1 MNPSPWRYWGL
12 AACSALLAILTGCA
26 SVTQG
31 TAQPI
36 RIETLAQAG
45 GPPMEGAECQL
56 YNDKGTAF
64 AISGQSTTVH
74 RSGGNLTVRCKL
86 DGQLPA
92 SGQAVSRANAG
103 LAGNIL
109 IGGAIGAAIDVGTGA
124 AFTYPTWL
132 QLVFGEE
139 RLFDRSG
146 HRDDGPVAG
155 TFVRANV
162 PEAAR
167 TLASGAAPTV
177 PAAAATAPQPVAA
190 AGEAIGLRAPLRR
203 GDTLEYELR
212 DRMTDVQTP
221 VYYRLDRIEGDQLVF
236 NMGARTERRD
246 GRVVSIR
253 APSGAACSSR
263 PRRPRAGLR
272 ERCDRA

>member
-155 TFVRANV
+155 SFVRANL
-162 PEAAR
+162 PEPVRAEA
-167 TLASGAAPTV
+167 GDAAPSL
-177 PAAAATAPQPVAA
+177 PSAAAPPQPVAP
-190 AGEAIGLRAPLRR
+190 AGGAVGLEAPLRR
-203 GDTLEYELR
+203 GHPWSTSCA
-212 DRMTDVQTP
+212 T
-221 VYYRLDRIEGDQLVF
+221 
-236 NMGARTERRD
+236 A
-246 GRVVSIR
+246 
-253 APSGAACSSR
+253 
-263 PRRPRAGLR
+263 
-272 ERCDRA
+272 